1 MSIFI
6 MLDVGGTE
14 IKGGVFDVS
23 GALLGG
29 IRNFQAKAGENPD
42 TIFEN
47 FCHIISDLGGGF
59 PKEKL
64 EGIGMAFPGP
74 FDYEQGISLMRGLN
88 KYDQIYGMRIPEEL
102 RKRSRKLERVK
113 ILFRHDVEA
122 FARGV
127 YRFGMKKQQE
137 KVLCLCI
144 GTGAGSAFLENGE
157 ALKKKTEAVPENGW
171 IYNSAFRDSILD
183 DYLSVRG
190 LKRLSREIMGEE
202 MDGKRLSELCSEKNP
217 GALKVY
223 REFGKILYE
232 GILPFLDS
240 FKPQALILGGLI
252 IKSFPYFGE
261 KLEKACKERSI
272 TLIMEE
278 NTSLRAM
285 QGLLF

>member
-14 IKGGVFDVS
+14 IKGGVFDAS
-23 GALLGG
+23 GTLLGD
-29 IRNFQAKAGENPD
+29 IRNFPAKAGEDPD

-47 FCHIISDLGGGF
+47 FCSVLSDLGGNF
-59 PKEKL
+59 PEEKL

-74 FDYEQGISLMRGLN
+74 FDYEQGISLMKGLN
-88 KYDQIYGMRIPEEL
+88 KYDQIYGMKIPEEL
-102 RKRSRKLERVK
+102 RKRNRELEGVK

-127 YRFGMKKQQE
+127 YRFGMEKQQE

-144 GTGAGSAFLENGE
+144 GTGAGSAFLEHGE

-171 IYNSAFRDSILD
+171 IYNSPFRESILD

-190 LKRLSREIMGEE
+190 LKRLSKEILGEE
-202 MDGKRLSELCSEKNP
+202 LDGKRLSELCREKVP
-217 GALKVY
+217 EALKVY
-223 REFGKILYE
+223 QEFGEILYE
-232 GILPFLDS
+232 GMLPFLNS
-240 FKPQALILGGLI
+240 FGPQALILGGQI
-252 IKSFPYFGE
+252 TKSFPYFGE
-261 KLEKACKERSI
+261 KLEKACKERGV

>member
-74 FDYEQGISLMRGLN
+74 FDYEQGISLVRGLN

-171 IYNSAFRDSILD
+171 IYNSACRDSILD
-183 DYLSVRG
+183 DYLSVRD
-190 LKRLSREIMGEE
+190 LKKLSREILGEE
-202 MDGKRLSELCSEKNP
+202 LDGKKLAELCMRKDES
-217 GALKVY
+217 ALRVY
-223 REFGKILYE
+223 QKFGDTLYE
-232 GILPFLDS
+232 EIQPFLDS
-240 FKPQALILGGLI
+240 FHPQTLVLGGKST
-252 IKSFPYFGE
+252 KSFFYFG
-261 KLEKACKERSI
+261 KRIEKACNKRRI
-272 TLIMEE
+272 PIIMEE

>member
-1 MSIFI
+1 MAIFI

-14 IKGGVFDVS
+14 IKGGVFDAS
-23 GALLGG
+23 GSLLSDV
-29 IRNFQAKAGENPD
+29 RSFPAKAGEHPD

-47 FCHIISDLGGGF
+47 FCKVITALHESFSREEL
-59 PKEKL
+59 K
-64 EGIGMAFPGP
+64 GIGMAFPGP

-102 RKRSRKLERVK
+102 RKRRRELDGVK

-127 YRFGMKKQQE
+127 YRFGMEKQQK

-144 GTGAGSAFLENGE
+144 GTGAGSAFLAMGE

-240 FKPQALILGGLI
+240 FKPQALILGGQI
-252 IKSFPYFGE
+252 TKSFPYFGE

>member
-240 FKPQALILGGLI
+240 FKPQALILGGQI
-252 IKSFPYFGE
+252 TKSFP
-261 KLEKACKERSI
+261 
-272 TLIMEE
+272 
-278 NTSLRAM
+278 
-285 QGLLF
+285 

>member
-1 MSIFI
+1 MLFSFI
-6 MLDVGGTE
+6 TKWAIKRQLKRKQSDGFCPFGETKRLVLMAQGKDVQ
-14 IKGGVFDVS
+14 S
-23 GALLGG
+23 LLPG
-29 IRNFQAKAGENPD
+29 IQD
-42 TIFEN
+42 
-47 FCHIISDLGGGF
+47 
-59 PKEKL
+59 
-64 EGIGMAFPGP
+64 
-74 FDYEQGISLMRGLN
+74 
-88 KYDQIYGMRIPEEL
+88 
-102 RKRSRKLERVK
+102 
-113 ILFRHDVEA
+113 
-122 FARGV
+122 
-127 YRFGMKKQQE
+127 
-137 KVLCLCI
+137 
-144 GTGAGSAFLENGE
+144 ENGE

-240 FKPQALILGGLI
+240 FKPQALILGGQI
-252 IKSFPYFGE
+252 TKSFPYFGE

>member
-171 IYNSAFRDSILD
+171 IYNSAFRDLH
-183 DYLSVRG
+183 
-190 LKRLSREIMGEE
+190 
-202 MDGKRLSELCSEKNP
+202 P
-217 GALKVY
+217 G
-223 REFGKILYE
+223 
-232 GILPFLDS
+232 
-240 FKPQALILGGLI
+240 
-252 IKSFPYFGE
+252 
-261 KLEKACKERSI
+261 
-272 TLIMEE
+272 
-278 NTSLRAM
+278 
-285 QGLLF
+285 

>member
-1 MSIFI
+1 MAIFI

-14 IKGGVFDVS
+14 IKGGVFDAS
-23 GALLGG
+23 GALLSG
-29 IRNFQAKAGENPD
+29 IRNFPAKAGEDPD

-47 FCHIISDLGGGF
+47 FCEVITALHESF
-59 PKEKL
+59 PL
-64 EGIGMAFPGP
+64 EELKGIGMAFPGP
-74 FDYEQGISLMRGLN
+74 FDYEQGISLMKGLN
-88 KYDQIYGMRIPEEL
+88 KYDRIYGMKIPEEL
-102 RKRSRKLERVK
+102 KKRSPELKGVRIR
-113 ILFRHDVEA
+113 FRHDVEA

-127 YRFGMKKQQE
+127 YRFGMEKQRE

-157 ALKKKTEAVPENGW
+157 ALREKTEEVPENGW

-202 MDGKRLSELCSEKNP
+202 MDGKRLSELCREKNQE
-217 GALKVY
+217 ALRVY
-223 REFGKILYE
+223 REFGEILYE

-240 FKPQALILGGLI
+240 FKPQALILGGQI
-252 IKSFPYFGE
+252 TKSFPYFGE
-261 KLEKACKERSI
+261 KLEMACKERSI
-272 TLIMEE
+272 MLIMEE

>member
-29 IRNFQAKAGENPD
+29 IRNFQAKAGK
-42 TIFEN
+42 IR
-47 FCHIISDLGGGF
+47 IRSLKISATSFLILAGASQKKNW
-59 PKEKL
+59 KESAWL
-64 EGIGMAFPGP
+64 SPGLLIMNRASA
-74 FDYEQGISLMRGLN
+74 DEGLN

-171 IYNSAFRDSILD
+171 IYN
-183 DYLSVRG
+183 VP
-190 LKRLSREIMGEE
+190 E
-202 MDGKRLSELCSEKNP
+202 
-217 GALKVY
+217 
-223 REFGKILYE
+223 
-232 GILPFLDS
+232 
-240 FKPQALILGGLI
+240 
-252 IKSFPYFGE
+252 
-261 KLEKACKERSI
+261 
-272 TLIMEE
+272 
-278 NTSLRAM
+278 
-285 QGLLF
+285 

>member
-102 RKRSRKLERVK
+102 RK
-113 ILFRHDVEA
+113 EA
-122 FARGV
+122 G
-127 YRFGMKKQQE
+127 
-137 KVLCLCI
+137 
-144 GTGAGSAFLENGE
+144 N
-157 ALKKKTEAVPENGW
+157 W
-171 IYNSAFRDSILD
+171 
-183 DYLSVRG
+183 
-190 LKRLSREIMGEE
+190 RE
-202 MDGKRLSELCSEKNP
+202 
-217 GALKVY
+217 
-223 REFGKILYE
+223 
-232 GILPFLDS
+232 
-240 FKPQALILGGLI
+240 
-252 IKSFPYFGE
+252 
-261 KLEKACKERSI
+261 
-272 TLIMEE
+272 
-278 NTSLRAM
+278 
-285 QGLLF
+285 

>member
-64 EGIGMAFPGP
+64 EGIGMAGP

-240 FKPQALILGGLI
+240 FKPQALILGGQI
-252 IKSFPYFGE
+252 TKSFPYFGE

>member
-1 MSIFI
+1 M
-6 MLDVGGTE
+6 
-14 IKGGVFDVS
+14 
-23 GALLGG
+23 
-29 IRNFQAKAGENPD
+29 
-42 TIFEN
+42 
-47 FCHIISDLGGGF
+47 
-59 PKEKL
+59 
-64 EGIGMAFPGP
+64 
-74 FDYEQGISLMRGLN
+74 
-88 KYDQIYGMRIPEEL
+88 
-102 RKRSRKLERVK
+102 
-113 ILFRHDVEA
+113 EA

-240 FKPQALILGGLI
+240 FKPQALILGGQI

>member
-14 IKGGVFDVS
+14 IKGGVFDAFGS
-23 GALLGG
+23 LLSD
-29 IRNFQAKAGENPD
+29 IRSFPAKAGEDPD

-47 FCHIISDLGGGF
+47 FCNVLTALHESF
-59 PKEKL
+59 PL
-64 EGIGMAFPGP
+64 EELKGIGMAFPGP
-74 FDYEQGISLMRGLN
+74 FDYEQGISLMKGLN
-88 KYDQIYGMRIPEEL
+88 KYDQIYGMKIPEEL
-102 RKRSRKLERVK
+102 RKRSRELEGVK

-127 YRFGMKKQQE
+127 YRFGMEKQQE

-157 ALKKKTEAVPENGW
+157 ALKEKTEAVPENGW
-171 IYNSAFRDSILD
+171 IYNSSFRDSILD

-190 LKRLSREIMGEE
+190 LKRLGREIMGEE
-202 MDGKRLSELCSEKNP
+202 LDGKRLSELCGEKNP
-217 GALKVY
+217 EALRVY
-223 REFGKILYE
+223 REFGEILYD
-232 GILPFLDS
+232 GVLPFLSS
-240 FKPQALILGGLI
+240 FKPQALILGGQI
-252 IKSFPYFGE
+252 TKSFPYFGE
-261 KLEKACKERSI
+261 KLEKACKERGI

-278 NTSLRAM
+278 KTSLRAM

>member
-127 YRFGMKKQQE
+127 YRFRRKKQQE

-144 GTGAGSAFLENGE
+144 GTGAGL
-157 ALKKKTEAVPENGW
+157 
-171 IYNSAFRDSILD
+171 
-183 DYLSVRG
+183 
-190 LKRLSREIMGEE
+190 RLS
-202 MDGKRLSELCSEKNP
+202 
-217 GALKVY
+217 
-223 REFGKILYE
+223 
-232 GILPFLDS
+232 
-240 FKPQALILGGLI
+240 
-252 IKSFPYFGE
+252 
-261 KLEKACKERSI
+261 
-272 TLIMEE
+272 
-278 NTSLRAM
+278 
-285 QGLLF
+285 

>member
-23 GALLGG
+23 GALWVASETFRRKPGK
-29 IRNFQAKAGENPD
+29 IRIRSLK
-42 TIFEN
+42 
-47 FCHIISDLGGGF
+47 ISATSFLILAGGF
-59 PKEKL
+59 PKRKNWKESA
-64 EGIGMAFPGP
+64 MAFPGP

-144 GTGAGSAFLENGE
+144 GTGAGSAF
-157 ALKKKTEAVPENGW
+157 
-171 IYNSAFRDSILD
+171 S
-183 DYLSVRG
+183 
-190 LKRLSREIMGEE
+190 
-202 MDGKRLSELCSEKNP
+202 
-217 GALKVY
+217 
-223 REFGKILYE
+223 
-232 GILPFLDS
+232 
-240 FKPQALILGGLI
+240 
-252 IKSFPYFGE
+252 
-261 KLEKACKERSI
+261 
-272 TLIMEE
+272 
-278 NTSLRAM
+278 
-285 QGLLF
+285 